1 MKLFFNI
8 VNGCLCIAVVRSLTC
23 LQCSGFSGTCNFN
36 DETCTAGTTSC
47 QTVSSTS
54 IIEGITTR
62 RISQQCFTASNDF
75 SLNSGVVSISQS
87 NSFCES
93 DRCNN
98 QIVSEPANTTVN
110 GLQCFGCYN
119 SSSES
124 CINSLRKVNCV
135 GAENR
140 CFNATGIQEAL
151 VKVGLH
157 LTTRGCVSENICRPI
172 RLLDFSIILNE
183 VTCCQGDLCNGD
195 ASTTTGPW
203 TSTTASTSIS
213 IAKTIATSTAIES
226 STSTLIATSKSTPI
240 ANTSTPIGTTTSTP
254 MATSTSRPIATSTP
268 TPISNN
274 TTPTTTS
281 TSTSSVT
288 RKWTTETNNTSN
300 PASTKI
306 PITVPN
312 HKITAANTIKSTQG
326 NDSGILR
333 TGPWTSTTAATSTS
347 ITKTIATSTAIESS
361 MSTLIVT
368 SKSTPIANTST
379 PIGTTTSTPMATRTS
394 RPIATSTPTPISNN
408 TTPTTTSTS
417 TSSVTRKWTTE
428 TNNTSNPAS
437 TKIPIT
443 VPNHKITASNTIKS
457 TQGNY
462 SGIHRTE
469 PVSNVSVLTNN
480 SKPME
485 NMDTVFLTCHASGF
499 ILSRIW
505 YKDDRVI
512 KDNDRI
518 ITSPDNVTLTII
530 SVNRYDSGTYKCKA
544 SNDFSNKS
552 GDTKLQVN
560 YGPEDINITPP
571 GPVQI
576 EQGETLTL
584 SCAASSVPPATYEWY
599 NGSRLLKT
607 EQTYNIESM
616 NLNAGGSYTCRAS
629 NSITDKSTNTTIQIT
644 VQDPSDVIGGNS
656 AGTYENISNNQTE
669 ETTKPSDESPTYM
682 DLQLQDRSVYSELMR

>member
-23 LQCSGFSGTCNFN
+23 LQCSGSSGTCNFN

-47 QTVSSTS
+47 QTVSSAS

-62 RISQQCFTASNDF
+62 RISQQCSTASNDF

-151 VKVGLH
+151 
-157 LTTRGCVSENICRPI
+157 
-172 RLLDFSIILNE
+172 
-183 VTCCQGDLCNGD
+183 
-195 ASTTTGPW
+195 GPW
-203 TSTTASTSIS
+203 TSTTAS
-213 IAKTIATSTAIES
+213 
-226 STSTLIATSKSTPI
+226 
-240 ANTSTPIGTTTSTP
+240 
-254 MATSTSRPIATSTP
+254 
-268 TPISNN
+268 
-274 TTPTTTS
+274 
-281 TSTSSVT
+281 
-288 RKWTTETNNTSN
+288 
-300 PASTKI
+300 
-306 PITVPN
+306 
-312 HKITAANTIKSTQG
+312 
-326 NDSGILR
+326 
-333 TGPWTSTTAATSTS
+333 TSTS

-361 MSTLIVT
+361 TSTLIVT

-443 VPNHKITASNTIKS
+443 VPNHNITAANTIKS

-462 SGIHRTE
+462 SGILRTDKDLKKVHIIVICV
-469 PVSNVSVLTNN
+469 PLGLLCLSTL
-480 SKPME
+480 
-485 NMDTVFLTCHASGF
+485 VFTIVWRMPG
-499 ILSRIW
+499 
-505 YKDDRVI
+505 K
-512 KDNDRI
+512 
-518 ITSPDNVTLTII
+518 ITS
-530 SVNRYDSGTYKCKA
+530 S
-544 SNDFSNKS
+544 
-552 GDTKLQVN
+552 
-560 YGPEDINITPP
+560 
-571 GPVQI
+571 
-576 EQGETLTL
+576 
-584 SCAASSVPPATYEWY
+584 
-599 NGSRLLKT
+599 
-607 EQTYNIESM
+607 
-616 NLNAGGSYTCRAS
+616 
-629 NSITDKSTNTTIQIT
+629 
-644 VQDPSDVIGGNS
+644 
-656 AGTYENISNNQTE
+656 
-669 ETTKPSDESPTYM
+669 
-682 DLQLQDRSVYSELMR
+682 